1 MTKEYNYHTKIM
13 GCDFDMTFIADNVS
27 QADKYFVQANNI
39 AKFYER
45 KFSRFIDNSELTI
58 LNNKK
63 QIIASKEFLEVYSVS
78 QFLHKITKGEFNSL
92 VQVAEIG
99 YDKSFE
105 ELHKNKNSQS
115 KKTDYDIDIEQI
127 VFKNNKII
135 LGKTQKLDFNG
146 FLKGYVI
153 QKISQSIK
161 SDNGFI
167 INIGGDMYVKGTD
180 QNKEKFTVEIIHP
193 LDQSKNIFLSIKDKA
208 LCTSGTYKRKWKT
221 IAGKKHHILNT
232 TTRDSAKTN
241 LLSASII
248 HPNGAAKADALA
260 TLAISMGSKRAEVFL
275 KKQQNLEYVLINT
288 KGDIITSKGIKSYK
302 KSS

>member
-1 MTKEYNYHTKIM
+1 MTKEYNYHAKIM

-27 QADKYFVQANNI
+27 QADKYFLQASNI

-45 KFSRFIDNSELTI
+45 KFSRFINNSELTI

-78 QFLHKITKGEFNSL
+78 QFLHKITKGKFNSL
-92 VQVAEIG
+92 MQVAEIG

-105 ELHKNKNSQS
+105 KLHKNKSIQS
-115 KKTDYDIDIEQI
+115 RKTDYDINVEQI
-127 VFKNNKII
+127 VFKDNKII

-146 FLKGYVI
+146 FLKGYVV

-167 INIGGDMYVKGTD
+167 INIGGDMYIKGVD
-180 QNKEKFTVEIIHP
+180 QNQKKFIVEIVHP
-193 LDQSKNIFLSIKDKA
+193 LDQSKNISFSIKDRA

-221 IAGKKHHILNT
+221 TAGKKHHILNA

-248 HPNGAAKADALA
+248 HSNGAKADALA
-260 TLAISMGSKRAEVFL
+260 TLAISLGNKRAEEFL
-275 KKQQNLEYVLINT
+275 KNQENLEYVLINT
-288 KGDIITSKGIKSYK
+288 KGDIITSKGIKLYK
-302 KSS
+302 KSL